1 MGQRLN
7 IEIVENGEVLANAYF
22 HWSGFTSS
30 SFKTAQQVLD
40 HLDEV
45 SHENRI
51 INAVKLLET
60 TGAGLTDEEKEYML
74 ETVPGADKI
83 SFKKAI
89 DRNNGLI
96 SISEKGVDGTRLWED
111 VRVTIDLTSKT
122 VDFQAVFQYNS
133 KEEYKEVCKEECAYP
148 TYEDINFFSIP
159 FDKFGEV
166 KEFICGLINQG
177 IYGFQTPS
185 GKVWDFIE
193 IKGAV

>member
-45 SHENRI
+45 SHESNIVR
-51 INAVKLLET
+51 AVKLLET
-60 TGAGLTDEEKEYML
+60 TGAGLTDEEEEYML
-74 ETVPGADKI
+74 KTVPGADKI

-89 DRNNGLI
+89 DRNKGLI
-96 SISEKGVDGTRLWED
+96 AVTEKGIGETRKWEEA
-111 VRVTIDLTSKT
+111 RVTIDLITKT
-122 VDFQAVFQYNS
+122 VDFQALFQYSS
-133 KEEYKEVCKEECAYP
+133 KEEFEEVNGEGCEYP
-148 TYEDINFFSIP
+148 TYENIDFSNIP

-166 KEFICGLINQG
+166 NEYICGLINQG
-177 IYGFQTPS
+177 IYGFQTPD
-185 GKVWDFIE
+185 GKIWGFIE
-193 IKGAV
+193 